1 MKGLGEGKVHHHIVL
16 VGLSFHRF
24 NSCIGERR
32 ESVLLKMRVHYYD
45 VGNGKGVEMMMG
57 GY

>member
-1 MKGLGEGKVHHHIVL
+1 MKGLGEGKVHQHIVL

-45 VGNGKGVEMMMG
+45 VGYGKGVGMMMG
-57 GY
+57 G